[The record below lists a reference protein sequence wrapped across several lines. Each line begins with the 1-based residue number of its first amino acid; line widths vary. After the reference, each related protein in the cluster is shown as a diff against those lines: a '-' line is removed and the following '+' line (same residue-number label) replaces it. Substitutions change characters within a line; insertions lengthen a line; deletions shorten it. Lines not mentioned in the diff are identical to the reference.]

1 MLLDSPVWEA
11 IHRGGYMLQKP
22 TFPSRRRNSRVVT
35 PEGVWV
41 FWSCG
46 GRDETARVRD
56 LSEIGLFV
64 ETASPISV
72 GATANLEFLVQEGH
86 IRAEAVVR
94 HVRPGEGVGLKFTAM
109 PQKDR
114 PRLEALLKRLRLQSR

>member
-1 MLLDSPVWEA
+1 MLLHSRVWKRCGE
-11 IHRGGYMLQKP
+11 RWYSLQKP
-22 TFPSRRRNSRVVT
+22 TSPSRRFNSRVVT

-46 GRDETARVRD
+46 GRDEIARVRD
-56 LSEIGLFV
+56 LSGSGLFV
-64 ETASPISV
+64 EIANPIPV

-94 HVRPGEGVGLKFTAM
+94 HARPGEGVGLKFTAM
-109 PQKDR
+109 AEKDR
-114 PRLEALLKRLRLQSR
+114 PRLEALLKRLRLQ